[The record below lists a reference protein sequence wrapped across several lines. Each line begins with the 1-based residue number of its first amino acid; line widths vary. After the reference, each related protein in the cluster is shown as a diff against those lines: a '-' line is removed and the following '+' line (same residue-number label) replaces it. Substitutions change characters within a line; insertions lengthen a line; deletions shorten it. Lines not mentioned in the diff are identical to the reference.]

1 MFSGEFLREQEY
13 RKLGQASP
21 EDTMQFFEKF
31 FRQKDA
37 NDLLATLWTLQH
49 ADISANEVYGGDLAA
64 ALRAIKTPAAVMPA
78 EGDLLFPIRDSELE
92 VPYMPNAELRPISS
106 NWGHLAGFGAN
117 PPDNEFVDAAINELL
132 AT

>member
-21 EDTMQFFEKF
+21 EDAMQFFERF

-49 ADISANEVYGGDLAA
+49 ADISANEVHKGDLTA
-64 ALRAIKTPAAVMPA
+64 ALRAIKARAMVMPA
-78 EGDLLFPIRDSELE
+78 EGDLLFPIRDSEFE
-92 VPYMPNAELRPISS
+92 VEHMPDAELRPIRSS
-106 NWGHLAGFGAN
+106 WGHLAGFGAN
-117 PPDNEFVDAAINELL
+117 PPNNELVDAATHELL
-132 AT
+132 AA